1 MLIEYSGE
9 GEQCQAAKLFEVI
22 VLQYQGHLD
31 QVGTTELIAILNIQ
45 YT

>member
-22 VLQYQGHLD
+22 ILQYQGHFD
-31 QVGTTELIAILNIQ
+31 QVSITNS
-45 YT
+45 YVDS